1 MDPYGIPSEF
11 DALIRAAG
19 ELARGLL
26 KGLSRQRPGPAASDR
41 PGKRKEEDSMNATN
55 TETKTTTGA
64 KEPNK
69 PCVWWKAGV
78 VPRQACEQ
86 RLEDCK
92 GCPVD
97 TALQKVAARRQKDFF
112 PHDFFDWCYTHACAV
127 PDRPCP
133 FASPCMSNWSRT
145 SPAASRVLT
154 MLGVGTLALGVN
166 ASMIQQSS
174 RRRGLHV
181 DLVSRVGELKK
192 AGTLGP
198 NGKLTPANLGLKTVE
213 QMFSLLAAAAFLDC
227 LDTLDLETFAE
238 ALFTSGLAGHGLVGS
253 VAEDRTGDELW
264 DAFRAIQGLAILDVL
279 ATFDHKV
286 LSDLQRSIASVRY
299 GTLPLAQMA
308 LTAQRVL
315 QPITRLPV
323 RVEPGTAERAATA
336 VGFAEALLGKT
347 FEHLMVTPTEIGAG
361 IIVGRVAKVVNDEAA
376 AAAGRVLVRE
386 VQRAI
391 AEERLDLPQTQ
402 ILLSGI
408 VASGCVMAP
417 EERVALAGA
426 VRQSFQATF
435 QRVGNMAGAP
445 VAFLAHL
452 GTDNLIHEPDRFQA
466 LASLEASAAEKEAEK
481 DSALL
486 GVAMPQDL
494 FYYGGHAWIRP
505 ATDGTVR
512 IGLDD
517 FIGRL
522 IGHVDSVEMPRKGAH
537 LRQGRTALRLVRG
550 GEAVEIPS
558 PIDGDVM
565 LINRAVIDAPT
576 NVATDPYGTGWLLA
590 IKPKQVER
598 DLPRL
603 RFGEAAVAWQKSEVG
618 RLREIA
624 QGSMA
629 TAADGGTLAH
639 DALSGIPGARWAE
652 ILAKF
657 LKA

>member
-1 MDPYGIPSEF
+1 
-11 DALIRAAG
+11 
-19 ELARGLL
+19 
-26 KGLSRQRPGPAASDR
+26 
-41 PGKRKEEDSMNATN
+41 
-55 TETKTTTGA
+55 
-64 KEPNK
+64 
-69 PCVWWKAGV
+69 
-78 VPRQACEQ
+78 
-86 RLEDCK
+86 
-92 GCPVD
+92 
-97 TALQKVAARRQKDFF
+97 
-112 PHDFFDWCYTHACAV
+112 
-127 PDRPCP
+127 
-133 FASPCMSNWSRT
+133 
-145 SPAASRVLT
+145 
-154 MLGVGTLALGVN
+154 
-166 ASMIQQSS
+166 
-174 RRRGLHV
+174 
-181 DLVSRVGELKK
+181 
-192 AGTLGP
+192 
-198 NGKLTPANLGLKTVE
+198 
-213 QMFSLLAAAAFLDC
+213 
-227 LDTLDLETFAE
+227 
-238 ALFTSGLAGHGLVGS
+238 

-391 AEERLDLPQTQ
+391 AEERLDLPQAQ